1 METSQNKSPSEGTDF
16 KELRLLEELEETPQ
30 ITQRK
35 MADRLGIALGVAN
48 LLTKN
53 LIKKG
58 YVRATKVGWRRWV
71 YTLTPEGFTRKLQL
85 TRQYVDRT
93 IDHYRRIKLLLRAE
107 LDFAEIGTGSRVG
120 IVGKSELSEIVYLA
134 LGDLGVTKIGF
145 FDDKFVGNK
154 MFNLVIK
161 KESDLSLIKNIIS
174 RADVFIQNLAPGVSE
189 RVGLGSEFLRDS
201 NSRLITCDIS
211 GYGQNGEYRDM

>member
-71 YTLTPEGFTRKLQL
+71 YTLTPEGFTRKLHL

-107 LDFAEIGTGSRVG
+107 LDFVEIGRSSRVA

-134 LGDLGVTKIGF
+134 LGDLGVTKITF
-145 FDDKFVGNK
+145 FDDKFIGNK
-154 MFNLVIK
+154 MFNLTVK
-161 KESDLSLIKNIIS
+161 KEVELNPVNFDIVISARLNDMNSLFVV
-174 RADVFIQNLAPGVSE
+174 RASEYHVNLATPKTPSQDTSE
-189 RVGLGSEFLRDS
+189 EE
-201 NSRLITCDIS
+201 IDIKP
-211 GYGQNGEYRDM
+211 

>member
-35 MADRLGIALGVAN
+35 MAARLGIALGVAN

-71 YTLTPEGFTRKLQL
+71 YTLTPEGFTRKLHL

-107 LDFAEIGTGSRVG
+107 LDFAEIGTESKVA

-134 LGDLGVTKIGF
+134 LGDLRVTNITF
-145 FDDKFVGNK
+145 FDDKFVRNK
-154 MFNLVIK
+154 IFNLTIK
-161 KESDLSLIKNIIS
+161 KESELKPADFDIVISARINDMNSLFVVRAAEYQPNLSESKVSTQDDPVEGNNI
-174 RADVFIQNLAPGVSE
+174 
-189 RVGLGSEFLRDS
+189 
-201 NSRLITCDIS
+201 
-211 GYGQNGEYRDM
+211 

>member
-58 YVRATKVGWRRWV
+58 YVRANKVGWRRWV
-71 YTLTPEGFTRKLQL
+71 YTLTPEGFTRKLHL

-107 LDFAEIGTGSRVG
+107 LDFAEIGTNSRVA

-134 LGDLGVTKIGF
+134 LGDLGVTNITF
-145 FDDKFVGNK
+145 FDDKFVRNK
-154 MFNLVIK
+154 IFNLIIKEESELNHTDFDIVISARINDMNSLFVVRASEYYSNLL
-161 KESDLSLIKNIIS
+161 ESKVLTQDDSLEGN
-174 RADVFIQNLAPGVSE
+174 N
-189 RVGLGSEFLRDS
+189 
-201 NSRLITCDIS
+201 T
-211 GYGQNGEYRDM
+211 

>member
-1 METSQNKSPSEGTDF
+1 MENSQNKSPSEGTDF

-30 ITQRK
+30 ITQRN

-161 KESDLSLIKNIIS
+161 KESDLNPSDFDIVISARLNDMNSLFVV
-174 RADVFIQNLAPGVSE
+174 RAAEYHSNLASSKTSHQGNPEEG
-189 RVGLGSEFLRDS
+189 
-201 NSRLITCDIS
+201 IDIKS
-211 GYGQNGEYRDM
+211 

>member
-71 YTLTPEGFTRKLQL
+71 YTLTPEGFTRKLHL

-107 LDFAEIGTGSRVG
+107 LDFAEIGIASRVA

-134 LGDLGVTKIGF
+134 LGDLRVTKITF
-145 FDDKFVGNK
+145 FDYNFVRSK
-154 MFNLVIK
+154 IFNLTIKEESELKPENFDIVISARINDMNSLFVVRAAEYHSNLS
-161 KESDLSLIKNIIS
+161 ESKASHQDDLVEGN
-174 RADVFIQNLAPGVSE
+174 
-189 RVGLGSEFLRDS
+189 
-201 NSRLITCDIS
+201 NS
-211 GYGQNGEYRDM
+211 